1 MAVLETMYIG
11 VNNSPKT
18 TLTNGVTAA
27 DSSIAVA
34 DISAFPNAPNLA
46 TIGMGTDAEVI
57 RYNGI
62 TGNTLTGI
70 ERGFGGTTANAW
82 ETGAPICRAYTAYDH
97 AAFKSNIEDLEVKK
111 LAKSGSLSD
120 MKLGAVQNVTVYSA
134 MSEETRLSVLA
145 GTINR
150 IMNYFLSDK
159 VEAGAGV
166 QLENLGNGRMKISM
180 TGGGSGGSG
189 GDWAGLVVNA
199 NGIEYSGIKKIKIES
214 DLISYVNED
223 EVTIYYYANNSMI
236 EYRLDAIEQRLS
248 QIEQQLG
255 IDG

>member
-1 MAVLETMYIG
+1 MAVLEPMYIG

-18 TLTNGVTAA
+18 TLTNGVTAV
-27 DSSIAVA
+27 DSSIPVA
-34 DISAFPNAPNLA
+34 DISAFPDAPNLA
-46 TIGMGTDAEVI
+46 TIGTGTDAEVI

-82 ETGAPICRAYTAYDH
+82 ETGASICRAYTAYDH
-97 AAFKSNIEDLEVKK
+97 AAFKANIEDLDTKK

-120 MKLGAVQNVTVYSA
+120 MKLGAVQNVTTYSA
-134 MSEETRLSVLA
+134 MSEETKFSVLA

-150 IMNYFLSDK
+150 ITNYFLSDK

-166 QLENLGNGRMKISM
+166 QLANLGNGRMKISA
-180 TGGGSGGSG
+180 TG
-189 GDWAGLVVNA
+189 GDWQGLVVNVGGA
-199 NGIEYSGIKKIKIES
+199 EYNGIKKIRIES
-214 DLISYVNED
+214 DLMSDVNGD
-223 EVTIYYYANNSMI
+223 EVTISYYPDNYMLES
-236 EYRLDAIEQRLS
+236 RLDAIEQRLS

-255 IDG
+255 IGG

>member
-1 MAVLETMYIG
+1 MAVLEPMYIG

-18 TLTNGVTAA
+18 TLTNGVTAV
-27 DSSIAVA
+27 DSSIPVA
-34 DISAFPNAPNLA
+34 DISAFPDAPNLA
-46 TIGMGTDAEVI
+46 TIGTGTDAEVI

-120 MKLGAVQNVTVYSA
+120 MKLGSVQNVTVYGA
-134 MSEETRLSVLA
+134 MSEETRFSVLA

-180 TGGGSGGSG
+180 TGGGSGG
-189 GDWAGLVVNA
+189 DWAGLVVNA
-199 NGIEYSGIKKIKIES
+199 NGTEFNGIKKIRIES
-214 DLISYVNED
+214 DLMSYVNED
-223 EVTIYYYANNSMI
+223 EVTIYYHSDYMI
-236 EYRLDAIEQRLS
+236 EQRLNDIEQRLS

-255 IDG
+255 IGG